1 MISSH
6 SMPCNVLR
14 EVSTQLRNTNGSILA
29 LIIAGATGIFGSL
42 RDQFTAV
49 KENEVASASR
59 KTKKRS

>member
-42 RDQFTAV
+42 RDQFVV